1 MWKVSD
7 RPGCPRGGGVG
18 RSLGGERREQ
28 PPSFNNSLAVP
39 GLAEE
44 EASPRAGGEET
55 ESEGA
60 GRRWAPPAAARQ
72 YRVRGRAEDDTGERK
87 LRWRLARP
95 VAGLSWVP
103 IVVEARCFALGF
115 EVLSVC
121 RSSAAA
127 RSVRSAVRPGSASA
141 FGGSVALWRT
151 GFFDLRFL
159 RLSRAPAGRDASH
172 LGVSLTSVPLASPMA
187 LSQGRL
193 PRRSRAGESHLR
205 RGSRRPPLGPDRE
218 LDGEGGGSRPPPS
231 TSVRV
236 CFPLR

>member
-1 MWKVSD
+1 MKE
-7 RPGCPRGGGVG
+7 RCAGATMGAPRGCP
-18 RSLGGERREQ
+18 
-28 PPSFNNSLAVP
+28 AVP
-39 GLAEE
+39 CAR
-44 EASPRAGGEET
+44 PR
-55 ESEGA
+55 
-60 GRRWAPPAAARQ
+60 
-72 YRVRGRAEDDTGERK
+72 RGRHGRTETAVAAGP
-87 LRWRLARP
+87 P

-159 RLSRAPAGRDASH
+159 SLSRAPAGRDASH

>member
-1 MWKVSD
+1 MKE
-7 RPGCPRGGGVG
+7 RRAGATMGAPRGCPGV
-18 RSLGGERREQ
+18 
-28 PPSFNNSLAVP
+28 PC
-39 GLAEE
+39 
-44 EASPRAGGEET
+44 
-55 ESEGA
+55 
-60 GRRWAPPAAARQ
+60 ARL
-72 YRVRGRAEDDTGERK
+72 RRGRHGRTETAVAAGP
-87 LRWRLARP
+87 ARCGFKP
-95 VAGLSWVP
+95 GA
-103 IVVEARCFALGF
+103 EARCFALGF

-121 RSSAAA
+121 LSSAEA
-127 RSVRSAVRPGSASA
+127 RSVRSAALPGSASA

-205 RGSRRPPLGPDRE
+205 RGSRRLPRPRPGTRW
-218 LDGEGGGSRPPPS
+218 GGRGSRPPPS

-236 CFPLR
+236 CFPLRTAGAVNK